1 MPSTK
6 QTITIAAVALLA
18 VAVAYR
24 IPKVKEV
31 VFDDGSLFG

>member
-1 MPSTK
+1 MNTK
-6 QTITIAAVALLA
+6 QMLKIAAVALVA

-24 IPKVKEV
+24 IPQVKDV